1 MPPLRACSISQY
13 TPSTALHPLSSLRMP
28 GRPRRVGEQPQCS
41 PLVGHVRRQRHW
53 ARHAARWV
61 AGAVL
66 HTIPEEAEGAVVEVE
81 EDAHAVA
88 VDDDGRGHQSIGTAP
103 LAIAEEA
110 ATIGNEPGGGA
121 ACGRLN
127 MARSPTGLPV

>member
-66 HTIPEEAEGAVVEVE
+66 HTIPEEAEGAVVEVVLQPLRYLT
-81 EDAHAVA
+81 AAAVRA
-88 VDDDGRGHQSIGTAP
+88 LTSGC
-103 LAIAEEA
+103 AILS
-110 ATIGNEPGGGA
+110 
-121 ACGRLN
+121 CR
-127 MARSPTGLPV
+127 RV

>member
-1 MPPLRACSISQY
+1 MPPLRRGPVSQHP
-13 TPSTALHPLSSLRMP
+13 PSTALQPPSSLRTP

-41 PLVGHVRRQRHW
+41 PLVGHVRRQHHW

-88 VDDDGRGHQSIGTAP
+88 PSSLQANVQ
-103 LAIAEEA
+103 
-110 ATIGNEPGGGA
+110 
-121 ACGRLN
+121 
-127 MARSPTGLPV
+127 SPTKDQ

>member
-66 HTIPEEAEGAVVEVE
+66 HTIPEEAERAIVEVE

-88 VDDDGRGHQSIGTAP
+88 IFEAHLVALRKAAHTA
-103 LAIAEEA
+103 
-110 ATIGNEPGGGA
+110 TGA
-121 ACGRLN
+121 
-127 MARSPTGLPV
+127 